1 MQFYSLKT
9 GDVLETYRTIEVDEL
24 AWHMEKDK
32 IDAIIDVRVEKSF
45 RKGRIP
51 GSRNFPSKQFSNYL
65 PNILDYINSGV
76 ETVAVIIK
84 KSNDSK
90 DIMFNLLRES
100 TDVDILFVNFTLSD
114 WKTLGKEI
122 GSGSC

>member
-1 MQFYSLKT
+1 M
-9 GDVLETYRTIEVDEL
+9 ETYRTIEVDEL

-32 IDAIIDVRVEKSF
+32 IDAIIDVRVEKLF

-65 PNILDYINSGV
+65 PNILDYISSGV

-84 KSNDSK
+84 KTNDSK
-90 DIMFNLLRES
+90 DIMFNLIKES
-100 TDVDILFVNFTLSD
+100 SDVDVLFVNFTASD
-114 WKTLGKEI
+114 WKTLGKEVEL
-122 GSGSC
+122 GS